1 MVSELQQWFV
11 VADGAEFG
19 FVVAGLAV
27 LTAGGLYGF
36 LRYSRLLRL
45 IADTPTARIRSAPQ
59 GFVQFEGTA
68 DWLPGPEIVAPL
80 TGLPCV
86 WYRYRIEESR
96 GGGRNRRRVVIDQ
109 GRSDDLFRLDDGT
122 GDCVVDPEGAMIIRP
137 ERDTWHGASRTLNM
151 GPGSASGWFG
161 GGRYRYVEERVPAR
175 REVLVVGEFSTE
187 RHEGLSRSERLRD
200 LLGRWKNDPDIIRKY
215 DSDGDGRLSLK
226 DWQGVRAA
234 AALAVDREMAAEEQP
249 DAIHV
254 IRRGQHG
261 SPRLLVISTLSES
274 QLLFRQRLRAYGSG
288 LVFIVAAS
296 LLLWSVTV
304 RF

>member
-11 VADGAEFG
+11 LADSADFG
-19 FVVAGLAV
+19 FVVAGLSV
-27 LTAGGLYGF
+27 LTAAGLYGF

-86 WYRYRIEESR
+86 WYRYRIEERR

-122 GDCVVDPEGAMIIRP
+122 GACVVDPDGAIVIRP
-137 ERDTWHGASRTLNM
+137 ERDIWHGASRTLNM
-151 GPGSASGWFG
+151 GPGSASRGFG

-175 REVLVVGEFSTE
+175 REVLVAGEFSTR
-187 RHEGLSRSERLRD
+187 RHEGLSRSERLRE
-200 LLGRWKNDPDIIRKY
+200 LLGRWKNDPDIIHQY
-215 DSDGDGRLSLK
+215 DSDRDGRLSIQ
-226 DWQGVRAA
+226 DWQRVRAA
-234 AALAVDREMAAEEQP
+234 AAVAVDREMAAEERP
-249 DAIHV
+249 DAVHV
-254 IRRGQHG
+254 IRRGERGTQ
-261 SPRLLVISTLSES
+261 RLLVISTLSES

-288 LVFIVAAS
+288 LVFITAAS
-296 LLLWSVTV
+296 LLLWVITA